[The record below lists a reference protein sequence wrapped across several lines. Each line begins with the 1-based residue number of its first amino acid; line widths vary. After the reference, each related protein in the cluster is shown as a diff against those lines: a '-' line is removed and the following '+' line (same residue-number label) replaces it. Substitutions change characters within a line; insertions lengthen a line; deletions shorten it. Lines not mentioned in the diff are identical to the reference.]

1 VGGHDPLADEGG
13 IDLVDEA
20 VEADGTVLLHLAGG
34 LEQEQIV
41 EIEGDLVDQSAPQS
55 VPFTSHC
62 GALYWQR
69 CLSFSM

>member
-41 EIEGDLVDQSAPQS
+41 EIECDLVDQSAP
-55 VPFTSHC
+55 
-62 GALYWQR
+62 
-69 CLSFSM
+69 